1 MYLICRVWEGGSS
14 ISQQFDSFT
23 TLLITVYGLEA
34 CTPSTYTLSTYILST
49 CTLLTRT
56 CYLIW
61 MTFSGQGRA
70 MIWKTEPTGNC
81 QGKGNVRL
89 LELSTLPLTTS
100 LYPSSDNLTMHQ
112 VLDSSSLHNYI
123 LKWKNTTILQHTIK
137 RGPEFGAKAGR
148 LPSPRKLQVYLCR

>member
-34 CTPSTYTLSTYILST
+34 CTLSTCTLSTCTLSTCTRLTCILSTCTLST

-70 MIWKTEPTGNC
+70 MIWKTDETGNC
-81 QGKGNVRL
+81 QDKGNVRL

-100 LYPSSDNLTMHQ
+100 LCIKYWIVQVFIITSSNGKIQ
-112 VLDSSSLHNYI
+112 QSSNML
-123 LKWKNTTILQHTIK
+123 
-137 RGPEFGAKAGR
+137 
-148 LPSPRKLQVYLCR
+148 